1 MASETVYINNGEVYK
16 KQVYFSGNYDPD
28 DKFNYVNTR
37 TGTNIVDPIA
47 PFVKKQN
54 GKTKVYTSTKEARKW
69 STNENSGESLSG
81 YDLCPNVTLWWGKG
95 VIDDKNYDLYF
106 RVDSAE
112 VLREVAS
119 YYSLP
124 YPINNAIEQNLNAPE
139 SISMYTSHDGKQL
152 VLGAVKFVA
161 GKASILKMY
170 CLYKDNN
177 LFTLQ
182 KGRSLWDGGKIFEQ
196 GTLTS
201 TVSPDRTKYFT
212 STTATQSIE
221 YRGKN
226 GDPLFNWEALVTKD
240 GVTKVKNYESSKQYR
255 TLIAHLTTGNDY
267 SDYDLCPSVNI
278 WVGRSWI
285 DGGEEELYFY
295 LENSSMLEAVA
306 TYYSLPEPCTS
317 DTKSKIDSNPE
328 DFRLRHQDIN
338 QIGSR
343 SVPVVIASIVFE
355 DDVATMFKL
364 YEITRWNE

>member
-1 MASETVYINNGEVYK
+1 MAREIVYFNNGEVYK
-16 KQVYFSGNYDPD
+16 EQSYFSNTDFDPE
-28 DKFNYVNTR
+28 DKFNYVPVSN
-37 TGTNIVDPIA
+37 NDPIA
-47 PFVKKQN
+47 PFVKHQD
-54 GKTKVYTSTKEARKW
+54 GKVKTYTSTKEARKW
-69 STNENSGESLSG
+69 NTNVDSGESLSG
-81 YDLCPNVTLWWGKG
+81 YNLCPGVTLWWGKG
-95 VIDDKNYDLYF
+95 VIDNENYDLYF
-106 RVDSAE
+106 RVDNPE
-112 VLREVAS
+112 VLKQVAS

-124 YPINNAIEQNLNAPE
+124 YPINDEIETELSTPE
-139 SISMYTSHDGKQL
+139 NISMYTSYSGQYL
-152 VLGAVKFVA
+152 VLGAIKFINNNPA
-161 GKASILKMY
+161 ILKMY
-170 CLYKDNN
+170 CFYKDKNN
-177 LFTLQ
+177 SVITQ
-182 KGRSLWDGGKIFEQ
+182 KGRSLYNKGQVFEQ
-196 GTLTS
+196 GTLSHTS
-201 TVSPDRTKYFT
+201 PSSFATVE
-212 STTATQSIE
+212 STAIGQSIE
-221 YRGKN
+221 YKAKR
-226 GDPLFNWEALVTKD
+226 GDPLFNWEALITKD
-240 GVTKVKNYESSKQYR
+240 GVTKIKNYESSKQYR

-295 LENSSMLEAVA
+295 LENSSMLESVA